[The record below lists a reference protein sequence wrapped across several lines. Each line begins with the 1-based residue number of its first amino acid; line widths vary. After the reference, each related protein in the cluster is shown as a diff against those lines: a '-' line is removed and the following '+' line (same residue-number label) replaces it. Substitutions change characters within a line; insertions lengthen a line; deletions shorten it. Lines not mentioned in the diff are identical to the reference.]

1 MDPEEQDQ
9 DGEELSARAGTGP
22 PQINL
27 HNFLFF
33 FRATRVAY
41 GSAQAGV
48 ESELQLP
55 AYTTVPATL
64 DP

>member
-1 MDPEEQDQ
+1 MLGYKEGTAIMRETGAGAELEMRVNTWSKANLNGSRRTGS

-33 FRATRVAY
+33 F
-41 GSAQAGV
+41 
-48 ESELQLP
+48 
-55 AYTTVPATL
+55 
-64 DP
+64 